1 MVLFNSPIISRKKE
15 FNIEEKISISLTQ
28 FLDYSLKPS
37 GTQKVTSVRKIKNS
51 IYHPSHDFWKELREA
66 IPYYHQH
73 NLDHDYLDQIAHNV
87 YDNRKERYIE
97 AVKTYKRFLKKKEV
111 KWLDPG
117 KAFWTHERLAVKS
130 STEVGLIINDQPT
143 LLKLYFKQEQL
154 DKKRTKTALA
164 LMESSARSL
173 SNSHEDAVISI
184 LDVNRNKVYN
194 SSKEV
199 NTDVMLA
206 LQGEAAQFI
215 QIWDR
220 V

>member
-1 MVLFNSPIISRKKE
+1 ME
-15 FNIEEKISISLTQ
+15 GKISISLTQ

-51 IYHPSHDFWKELREA
+51 VYHPSHDFWKELREA
-66 IPYYHQH
+66 IPYFHQH
-73 NLDHDYLDQIAHNV
+73 NLNQDYLDKIAHNV
-87 YDNRKERYIE
+87 YDNRKKRYLE
-97 AVKTYKRFLKKKEV
+97 AITTYKRFLKKKDV

-117 KAFWTHERLAVKS
+117 KAFWTHDRLAVKS
-130 STEVGLIINDQPT
+130 STEVGLIINGQST
-143 LLKLYFKQEQL
+143 LLKLYFNQDQI
-154 DKKRTKTALA
+154 DKKRATTALA

-173 SNSHEDAVISI
+173 SQSHDDAVISI
-184 LDVNRNKVYN
+184 LDVNRNKFFN
-194 SSKEV
+194 SSKEI
-199 NTDVMLA
+199 NNDVMLA